1 MPSATVTSKGQVTLP
16 KRIRVLLQLEEG
28 DRVAF
33 RERPDGTVVLEP
45 ETLDFMSMEG
55 RIRPRV
61 RGVSLDEMDA
71 AVRRAVTKRHAGENR

>member
-1 MPSATVTSKGQVTLP
+1 MPTATVTSKGQVTLP
-16 KRIRVLLQLEEG
+16 KQIRVLLQLEEG

-45 ETLDFMSMEG
+45 ETLDLMSMEG

-61 RGVSLDEMDA
+61 RGVSLSEMDA
-71 AVRRAVTKRHAGENR
+71 AVRRAVTKRRAGGSR